1 MTEATGAAAPSP
13 SALRVA
19 VTLEQC
25 WHEVPGGVARAALE
39 SVRAVAG
46 DSTIEQVGVS
56 AWHRRPPADPWKPSI
71 PVEALPLPRRAL
83 YESWHRL
90 RWPPV
95 SRAVGRVD
103 VVHATALAVPPSNI
117 PLVVTVHDLAWER
130 WPEFFTR
137 HGVRFFRRSLELTR
151 EAGSVIVCPS
161 EATAVDAVN
170 AGLDPARVR
179 IVPWGVDQTPATPDE
194 VRRVIQHHGLSAP
207 YVLWVG
213 TIEPR
218 KNLPMVIEAVRRL
231 GRRDLDL
238 VLVGP
243 RGWLESV
250 PEPPPELAGRV
261 RALGFVDEAE
271 LRALYAGAAVFCY
284 PSLLEGFGFPVLEA
298 LAQGTPVVTSR
309 DTATAE
315 ALGPG
320 GLAVSPKSST
330 EVAEALEAVLADRDR
345 FAEAG
350 RHHAARYTWSRTAE
364 RLAAAYR
371 EAAR

>member
-1 MTEATGAAAPSP
+1 MTAPTDGGAPRAAEV
-13 SALRVA
+13 RVA
-19 VTLEQC
+19 VTLEQS
-25 WHEVPGGVARAALE
+25 WHRVPGGVARAALE
-39 SVRAVAG
+39 SVRAVATDG
-46 DSTIEQVGVS
+46 GIEQVGVS
-56 AWHRRPPADPWKPSI
+56 AWHRRPPDEPFRPEI
-71 PVEALPLPRRAL
+71 PVQFLPLPRRLL
-83 YESWHRL
+83 YESWHRF

-95 SRAVGRVD
+95 SQATGPVD
-103 VVHATALAVPPSNI
+103 VVHATALAVPPANL
-117 PLVVTVHDLAWER
+117 PLVVTLHDLAWER
-130 WPEFFTR
+130 WPQFFTR

-151 EAGSVIVCPS
+151 EAASLIVCPS
-161 EATAVDAVN
+161 EATAIDGVN

-179 IVPWGVDQTPATPDE
+179 IVPWGVDQTPATPE
-194 VRRVIQHHGLSAP
+194 HVRRVMHRHGLSAP

-243 RGWLESV
+243 RGWLEAV
-250 PEPPPELAGRV
+250 PDAPPELAGRV
-261 RALGFVDEAE
+261 RALGFVEEDE

-298 LAQGTPVVTSR
+298 MVQATPVVTSR
-309 DTATAE
+309 DTATE
-315 ALGPG
+315 EVLGAG
-320 GLAVSPKSST
+320 GLAVSPKSET

-345 FAEAG
+345 FAQAA
-350 RHHAARYTWSRTAE
+350 RQHAARYTWSRTAE

>member
-1 MTEATGAAAPSP
+1 VSGTR
-13 SALRVA
+13 LRVG

-25 WHEVPGGVARAALE
+25 WHRVPGGVARAALE
-39 SVRAVAG
+39 SARALLVDPA
-46 DSTIEQVGVS
+46 IEQVGIS
-56 AWHRRPPADPWKPSI
+56 AWHRAPAPETWAPPI
-71 PVEALPLPRRAL
+71 PVHALPLPRRAL

-95 SRAVGRVD
+95 SRAAGEVD
-103 VVHATALAVPPSNI
+103 VVHATALAIPPANR

-130 WPEFFTR
+130 WPAFFTR

-151 EAGSVIVCPS
+151 EAAAIVVCPS

-179 IVPWGVDQTPATPDE
+179 IVPWGADQTPADPAT
-194 VRRVIQHHGLSAP
+194 VRRVMQRHGLSAP

-218 KNLPMVIEAVRRL
+218 KNLPVVIDAVNRL
-231 GRRDLDL
+231 GRRDLDV

-243 RGWLESV
+243 DGWMEAV
-250 PEPPPELAGRV
+250 PDPPAALAGRV
-261 RALGFVDEAE
+261 RALGFVDEQD

-298 LAQGTPVVTSR
+298 MVQGTPVVTSR
-309 DTATAE
+309 DTATQE
-315 ALGPG
+315 VLGEG
-320 GLAVSPKSST
+320 GLAVPPADVD
-330 EVAEALEAVLADRDR
+330 EVAGALEAVLDDRDR
-345 FAEAG
+345 FAERA
-350 RHHAARYTWSRTAE
+350 RHHASRYTWDRTAE
-364 RLAAAYR
+364 RLASAYR

>member
-1 MTEATGAAAPSP
+1 VT
-13 SALRVA
+13 LRVA

-25 WHEVPGGVARAALE
+25 WHKVPGGVARAALE
-39 SVRAVAG
+39 SVRSIEG
-46 DSTIEQVGVS
+46 DPTIEQIGVS
-56 AWHRRPPADPWKPSI
+56 AWHRQPPPEPWTPTI
-71 PVEALPLPRRAL
+71 PVRALPMPRRAL

-95 SRAVGRVD
+95 SQATGPVD
-103 VVHATALAVPPSNI
+103 VVHATALAMPPANI

-130 WPEFFTR
+130 WPQFFTR

-151 EAGSVIVCPS
+151 EAAAVVVCPS

-179 IVPWGVDQTPATPDE
+179 IVPWGVDQTPADPE
-194 VRRVIQHHGLSAP
+194 VVRRITRRHGLAAP

-218 KNLPMVIEAVRRL
+218 KNLPVVIDAVGRL

-243 RGWLESV
+243 KGWLEDV

-261 RALGFVDEAE
+261 RALGFVEEDE

-298 LAQGTPVVTSR
+298 MVQGTPVVTSR
-309 DTATAE
+309 DTATE
-315 ALGPG
+315 EVLGGG
-320 GLAVSPKSST
+320 GLSVSPTSAQD
-330 EVAEALEAVLADRDR
+330 VAAALEAVLDDRER
-345 FAEAG
+345 YSTAA
-350 RHHAARYTWSRTAE
+350 RHHAERYTWSRAAE
-364 RLAAAYR
+364 RLTAAYR
-371 EAAR
+371 AAAR